1 MFKDRFKSEKKIV
14 YITLEEMKR
23 ELKSGII
30 VLENRYFKIEKIS
43 LEKGLDEKERE
54 LEIEEILEERV
65 DDYNPVEYIEKE
77 IVLREDEEFEEIVII
92 LLKRDIVEEI
102 LQEGKEKKIR
112 ISGIVPAF
120 FLRSIEIDK
129 NRAELF
135 IDIDEEKVIKVEFKD
150 GKIKNIDE
158 LEIER
163 EKILESEVEEIL
175 QDLLEIDLTEFEKIS
190 FYEKDRE
197 IGEIFQEIDNIDVE
211 INNWKENEIEYNY
224 NYDFLPLE
232 YLESLKMRSS
242 IKKKII
248 IFFTVFILQ
257 ILLGMIFHYFSNLN
271 VEKIGDLE
279 KNIGVYK
286 DEIEEI
292 REKKIIEIEEKEK
305 IREEELKRIEF
316 KNIKLGSLLKN
327 LDEFKPKGVTILNI
341 ELNETNKL
349 KILGK
354 SINEEKILKFQE
366 KIVEH
371 SKFKNLNHD
380 YIKREDEI
388 YDFQLEVEVC
398 L

>member
-135 IDIDEEKVIKVEFKD
+135 IDIDEEKVIKIELKD

-158 LEIER
+158 LEIEK

-271 VEKIGDLE
+271 IEKIGDLE

-292 REKKIIEIEEKEK
+292 REKIIEIEEKEK

-349 KILGK
+349 KIIGK

-380 YIKREDEI
+380 YIKREEEI

>member
-1 MFKDRFKSEKKIV
+1 MFKKSKKKIE

-135 IDIDEEKVIKVEFKD
+135 IDIDEEKVIKIELKD

-158 LEIER
+158 LEIEK

-232 YLESLKMRSS
+232 YLESLKMKSS

-248 IFFTVFILQ
+248 IFLTVFILQ

-292 REKKIIEIEEKEK
+292 REKIIEIEEKEK

>member
-135 IDIDEEKVIKVEFKD
+135 IDIDEEKVIKIELKD

-158 LEIER
+158 LEIEK

-175 QDLLEIDLTEFEKIS
+175 QDLLEIDLTEFEKVS

-271 VEKIGDLE
+271 IEKIGDLE

-292 REKKIIEIEEKEK
+292 REKIIEIEEKEK

-349 KILGK
+349 KIIGK

-380 YIKREDEI
+380 YIKREEEI

>member
-1 MFKDRFKSEKKIV
+1 MFKDRFKSEKKIE

-135 IDIDEEKVIKVEFKD
+135 IDIDEEKVIKIELKD

-158 LEIER
+158 LEIEK

-292 REKKIIEIEEKEK
+292 REKIIEIEEKEK

>member
-1 MFKDRFKSEKKIV
+1 MFKDRFKSEKKIE

-257 ILLGMIFHYFSNLN
+257 ILFGMIFHYFSNLN
-271 VEKIGDLE
+271 IEKIGDLE

-292 REKKIIEIEEKEK
+292 REKIIEIEEKEK

-349 KILGK
+349 KIIGK

>member
-1 MFKDRFKSEKKIV
+1 MFKDRFKSEKKIE

-257 ILLGMIFHYFSNLN
+257 ILFGMIFHYFSNLN
-271 VEKIGDLE
+271 IEKIGDLE

-292 REKKIIEIEEKEK
+292 REKIIEIEEKEK

>member
-1 MFKDRFKSEKKIV
+1 MFKKSKKKIE

-30 VLENRYFKIEKIS
+30 VLENRYFNIEKIS
-43 LEKGLDEKERE
+43 LELGLDEKERE
-54 LEIEEILEERV
+54 LEIEEILEDRIE
-65 DDYNPVEYIEKE
+65 DYNPVEYIEKE
-77 IVLREDEEFEEIVII
+77 IVLEKNEEFEEIVII
-92 LLKRDIVEEI
+92 LLKRDIIEEI

-120 FLRSIEIDK
+120 FLRSLEIDK
-129 NRAELF
+129 NKAELF
-135 IDIDEEKVIKVEFKD
+135 IDVDEEKVIKIEFKD

-158 LEIER
+158 IEIER

-271 VEKIGDLE
+271 IEKIGDLE

-292 REKKIIEIEEKEK
+292 REKIIEIEEKEK

-349 KILGK
+349 KIIGK

-380 YIKREDEI
+380 YIKREEEI

>member
-1 MFKDRFKSEKKIV
+1 MFKDRFKSEKKIE

-271 VEKIGDLE
+271 IEKIGDLE

-292 REKKIIEIEEKEK
+292 REKIIEIEEKEK

>member
-292 REKKIIEIEEKEK
+292 REKIIEIEEKEK

>member
-1 MFKDRFKSEKKIV
+1 MFRDRFKSEKKIE

-158 LEIER
+158 LEIEK

-271 VEKIGDLE
+271 IEKIGDLE

-292 REKKIIEIEEKEK
+292 REKIIEIEEKEK

-349 KILGK
+349 KIIGK

-380 YIKREDEI
+380 YIKREEEI

>member
-1 MFKDRFKSEKKIV
+1 MFKDRFKSEKKIE

-135 IDIDEEKVIKVEFKD
+135 IDIDEEKVIKIELKD

-224 NYDFLPLE
+224 NYDLLPLE

-292 REKKIIEIEEKEK
+292 REKIIEIEEKEK

-349 KILGK
+349 KIIGK

>member
-1 MFKDRFKSEKKIV
+1 MFKDRFKSEKKIE

-135 IDIDEEKVIKVEFKD
+135 IDIDEEKVIKIELKD

-158 LEIER
+158 LEIEK

-248 IFFTVFILQ
+248 IFLTVFILQ

-292 REKKIIEIEEKEK
+292 REKIIEIEEKER

>member
-1 MFKDRFKSEKKIV
+1 MFKKSKKKIE

-23 ELKSGII
+23 DLKSGII
-30 VLENRYFKIEKIS
+30 VLENRYFNIEKIS
-43 LEKGLDEKERE
+43 LELGLDEKERE
-54 LEIEEILEERV
+54 LEIEEILEDRIE
-65 DDYNPVEYIEKE
+65 DYNPVEYIEKE
-77 IVLREDEEFEEIVII
+77 IVLEKNEEFEEIIVI

-102 LQEGKEKKIR
+102 LQEGKEKKIK
-112 ISGIVPAF
+112 ISGIVPVF

-135 IDIDEEKVIKVEFKD
+135 IDIDEEKVIKVELKN

-175 QDLLEIDLTEFEKIS
+175 QDLLEIDLTEFEKVS

-211 INNWKENEIEYNY
+211 IDNWKENEIEYNY
-224 NYDFLPLE
+224 DYDFLPLE
-232 YLESLKMRSS
+232 YLESLKMKSS

-248 IFFTVFILQ
+248 VFFIIFIFQ
-257 ILLGMIFHYFSNLN
+257 ILIGGVFQCFYNFN

-279 KNIGVYK
+279 KNIRIYQ
-286 DEIEEI
+286 DEIENL
-292 REKKIIEIEEKEK
+292 REKIVEIEEKEK
-305 IREEELKRIEF
+305 IREEELKKIEF
-316 KNIKLGSLLKN
+316 KNIKLGSLIKS
-327 LDEFKPKGVTILNI
+327 LDEFKPKGLTILNI
-341 ELNETNKL
+341 ELNENNRL
-349 KILGK
+349 KIIGN
-354 SINEEKILKFQE
+354 SINESKILKFQE
-366 KIVEH
+366 KIIES

-380 YIKREDEI
+380 YIKRKEED
-388 YDFQLEVEVC
+388 YSFQLEVEVC

>member
-292 REKKIIEIEEKEK
+292 REKIIEIEEKEK

-349 KILGK
+349 KIIGK

>member
-1 MFKDRFKSEKKIV
+1 MFKDRFKSEKKIE

-54 LEIEEILEERV
+54 LEIEEILEERI

-158 LEIER
+158 LEIEK

-271 VEKIGDLE
+271 IEKIGDLE

-292 REKKIIEIEEKEK
+292 REKIIEIEEKEK

-349 KILGK
+349 KIIGK

-366 KIVEH
+366 KIIES

-380 YIKREDEI
+380 YIKREEED
-388 YDFQLEVEVC
+388 YSFQLEVEVC

>member
-1 MFKDRFKSEKKIV
+1 MFKDRFKSEKKIE

-257 ILLGMIFHYFSNLN
+257 ILFGMIFHYFSNLN
-271 VEKIGDLE
+271 IEKIGDLE

-292 REKKIIEIEEKEK
+292 REKIIEIEEKEK

-341 ELNETNKL
+341 ELNEINKL
-349 KILGK
+349 KIIGK

>member
-1 MFKDRFKSEKKIV
+1 MFKKSKKKIE

-30 VLENRYFKIEKIS
+30 VLENRYFNIEKIS
-43 LEKGLDEKERE
+43 LELGLDEKERE
-54 LEIEEILEERV
+54 LEIEEILEDRIE
-65 DDYNPVEYIEKE
+65 DYNPVEYIEKE
-77 IVLREDEEFEEIVII
+77 IVLEKNEEFEEIVII
-92 LLKRDIVEEI
+92 LLKRDIIEEI

-120 FLRSIEIDK
+120 FLRSLEIDK
-129 NRAELF
+129 NKAELF
-135 IDIDEEKVIKVEFKD
+135 IDVDEEKVIKIEFKD

-158 LEIER
+158 IEIER

-175 QDLLEIDLTEFEKIS
+175 QDLLEIDLTEFEKVS

-211 INNWKENEIEYNY
+211 IDNWKENEIEYNY

-232 YLESLKMRSS
+232 YLESLKMKSS
-242 IKKKII
+242 IKKKVI
-248 IFFTVFILQ
+248 VFQ
-257 ILLGMIFHYFSNLN
+257 YFYNLN
-271 VEKIGDLE
+271 IEKIGDLE

-292 REKKIIEIEEKEK
+292 REKIIEIEEKEK
-305 IREEELKRIEF
+305 IREEELKKIEF
-316 KNIKLGSLLKN
+316 KNIKLGSLIKS
-327 LDEFKPKGVTILNI
+327 LDEFKPKGLTILNI
-341 ELNETNKL
+341 ELNENNRL
-349 KILGK
+349 KIIGN
-354 SINEEKILKFQE
+354 SIDEGKILKFQE
-366 KIVEH
+366 KIIES

-380 YIKREDEI
+380 YIKREEED
-388 YDFQLEVEVC
+388 YSFQLEVEVC

>member
-1 MFKDRFKSEKKIV
+1 MFKNRFKSKEKIE

-30 VLENRYFKIEKIS
+30 VLENRYFNIEKIS
-43 LEKGLDEKERE
+43 LELGLDEKDRE
-54 LEIEEILEERV
+54 LEIEEILEDRIE
-65 DDYNPVEYIEKE
+65 DYNPVEYIEKE
-77 IVLREDEEFEEIVII
+77 IVLEKNEEFEEITII

-120 FLRSIEIDK
+120 FLRSLEIDK
-129 NRAELF
+129 NKAELF
-135 IDIDEEKVIKVEFKD
+135 IDVDEEKVIKVEFKD

-232 YLESLKMRSS
+232 YLESLKMKSS
-242 IKKKII
+242 IKKKVIVFFI
-248 IFFTVFILQ
+248 IFIFQ
-257 ILLGMIFHYFSNLN
+257 ILIGGVFQYFSNLN

-279 KNIGVYK
+279 KNIGIYK

-292 REKKIIEIEEKEK
+292 REKIVEIEEKEK
-305 IREEELKRIEF
+305 IREEELKKIEF
-316 KNIKLGSLLKN
+316 KNIKLGSLIKS
-327 LDEFKPKGVTILNI
+327 LDEFKPRGLTILNI
-341 ELNETNKL
+341 ELNENNRL
-349 KILGK
+349 KIIGN
-354 SINEEKILKFQE
+354 SIDESKILKFQE
-366 KIVEH
+366 KIIES

-380 YIKREDEI
+380 YIKREEED
-388 YDFQLEVEVC
+388 YSFQLEVEVC

>member
-1 MFKDRFKSEKKIV
+1 MFKKSKKKIE

-30 VLENRYFKIEKIS
+30 VLENRYFNIEKIS
-43 LEKGLDEKERE
+43 LELGLDEKERE
-54 LEIEEILEERV
+54 LEIEEILEDRIE
-65 DDYNPVEYIEKE
+65 DYNPVEYIEKE
-77 IVLREDEEFEEIVII
+77 IVLEKNEEFEEIIVI

-112 ISGIVPAF
+112 ISGIVPVF

-135 IDIDEEKVIKVEFKD
+135 IDVDEEKVIKVELKN

-175 QDLLEIDLTEFEKIS
+175 QDLLEIDLTEFEKVS

-211 INNWKENEIEYNY
+211 IDNWKENEIEYNY

-232 YLESLKMRSS
+232 YLESLKMKSS
-242 IKKKII
+242 IKKKVIVFFII
-248 IFFTVFILQ
+248 FILQ
-257 ILLGMIFHYFSNLN
+257 ILMGGVFQYFYNLN

-279 KNIGVYK
+279 KNIRIYQ
-286 DEIEEI
+286 DEIENL
-292 REKKIIEIEEKEK
+292 REKIVEIEEKEK
-305 IREEELKRIEF
+305 IREEELKKIEF
-316 KNIKLGSLLKN
+316 KNIKLGSLIKS
-327 LDEFKPKGVTILNI
+327 LDEFKPKGLTILNI
-341 ELNETNKL
+341 ELNENNRL
-349 KILGK
+349 KIIGN
-354 SINEEKILKFQE
+354 SINESKILKFQE
-366 KIVEH
+366 KIIEN

-380 YIKREDEI
+380 YIKREEED
-388 YDFQLEVEVC
+388 YSFQLEVEVC

>member
-1 MFKDRFKSEKKIV
+1 MFKDRFKSEKKIE

-54 LEIEEILEERV
+54 LEIEEILEERI

-158 LEIER
+158 LEIEK

-271 VEKIGDLE
+271 IEKIGDLE

-292 REKKIIEIEEKEK
+292 REKIIEIEEKEK

-349 KILGK
+349 KIIGK

>member
-1 MFKDRFKSEKKIV
+1 MFKRSEKKIE

-30 VLENRYFKIEKIS
+30 VLENRYFNIEKIS
-43 LEKGLDEKERE
+43 LELGLDEKERE
-54 LEIEEILEERV
+54 LEIEEILEERIEEY
-65 DDYNPVEYIEKE
+65 DPVEYIEKE
-77 IVLREDEEFEEIVII
+77 IVLRENEEFEEIVII
-92 LLKRDIVEEI
+92 LLKRDIIEEI

-120 FLRSIEIDK
+120 FLRSLEIDK
-129 NRAELF
+129 NKAELF
-135 IDIDEEKVIKVEFKD
+135 IDVDEEKVIKLEFKD

-175 QDLLEIDLTEFEKIS
+175 QDLLEIDLAEFEKVS

-211 INNWKENEIEYNY
+211 IDNWKENKIEYNY

-232 YLESLKMRSS
+232 YLESLKMKSS

-248 IFFTVFILQ
+248 IFFTIFIFQ
-257 ILLGMIFHYFSNLN
+257 ILIGAVFQYFYNLN
-271 VEKIGDLE
+271 IEKIGGLE
-279 KNIGVYK
+279 KNIGIYQ
-286 DEIEEI
+286 DEIEEL
-292 REKKIIEIEEKEK
+292 REKIVEFEEKEK
-305 IREEELKRIEF
+305 IRDEELKKIEF
-316 KNIKLGSLLKN
+316 KNIKLGSLLKKIA
-327 LDEFKPKGVTILNI
+327 EFKPIGLTILNI
-341 ELNETNKL
+341 ELNENNRL
-349 KILGK
+349 KIIGN
-354 SINEEKILKFQE
+354 SIDEEKILKFQE
-366 KIVEH
+366 EIIGN

-380 YIKREDEI
+380 YIKREEES
-388 YDFQLEVEVC
+388 YCFQLEVEVC

>member
-1 MFKDRFKSEKKIV
+1 MFKDRFKSEKKIE

-54 LEIEEILEERV
+54 LEIEEILEERI

-158 LEIER
+158 LEIEK

-271 VEKIGDLE
+271 IEKIGDLE

-292 REKKIIEIEEKEK
+292 REKIIEIEEKEK

-349 KILGK
+349 KIIGK

-366 KIVEH
+366 KIIES

-380 YIKREDEI
+380 YIEREEED
-388 YDFQLEVEVC
+388 YSFQLEVEVC

>member
-158 LEIER
+158 LEIEK

-257 ILLGMIFHYFSNLN
+257 ILFGMIFHYFSNLN
-271 VEKIGDLE
+271 VEKTGDLE

-292 REKKIIEIEEKEK
+292 REKIIEIEEKEK

-316 KNIKLGSLLKN
+316 KNIKLGFLLKT

-349 KILGK
+349 KIIGK

>member
-135 IDIDEEKVIKVEFKD
+135 IDIDEEKVIKIELKD

-158 LEIER
+158 LEIEK

-292 REKKIIEIEEKEK
+292 REKIIEIEEKEK

>member
-135 IDIDEEKVIKVEFKD
+135 IDIDEEKVIKIELKD

-158 LEIER
+158 LEIEK

-292 REKKIIEIEEKEK
+292 REKIIEIEEKEK

-349 KILGK
+349 KIIGK

-380 YIKREDEI
+380 YIKREEEI

>member
-1 MFKDRFKSEKKIV
+1 M
-14 YITLEEMKR
+14 
-23 ELKSGII
+23 
-30 VLENRYFKIEKIS
+30 
-43 LEKGLDEKERE
+43 
-54 LEIEEILEERV
+54 
-65 DDYNPVEYIEKE
+65 
-77 IVLREDEEFEEIVII
+77 
-92 LLKRDIVEEI
+92 
-102 LQEGKEKKIR
+102 
-112 ISGIVPAF
+112 
-120 FLRSIEIDK
+120 
-129 NRAELF
+129 F
-135 IDIDEEKVIKVEFKD
+135 IDIDEEKVIKIELKD

-158 LEIER
+158 LEIEK

-292 REKKIIEIEEKEK
+292 REKIIEIEEKEK

>member
-1 MFKDRFKSEKKIV
+1 MFKDRFKSEKKIE

-175 QDLLEIDLTEFEKIS
+175 QDLLEIDLIEFEKIS

-257 ILLGMIFHYFSNLN
+257 ILFGMIFHYFSNLN
-271 VEKIGDLE
+271 IEKIGDLE

-292 REKKIIEIEEKEK
+292 REKIIEIEEKEK

-341 ELNETNKL
+341 ELNEINKL
-349 KILGK
+349 KIIGK

-380 YIKREDEI
+380 YIKREEEI

>member
-1 MFKDRFKSEKKIV
+1 MFKKSKKKIE

-30 VLENRYFKIEKIS
+30 VLENRYFNIEKIS
-43 LEKGLDEKERE
+43 LELGLDEKERE
-54 LEIEEILEERV
+54 LEIEEILEDRIE
-65 DDYNPVEYIEKE
+65 DYNPIEYIEKE
-77 IVLREDEEFEEIVII
+77 IVLEKNEEFEEITVI

-120 FLRSIEIDK
+120 FLRSLEIDK
-129 NRAELF
+129 NKTELF
-135 IDIDEEKVIKVEFKD
+135 IDVDEEKVIKLEFKD

-175 QDLLEIDLTEFEKIS
+175 QDLLEIDLTEFEKVS

-211 INNWKENEIEYNY
+211 IDNWKENEIEYNY
-224 NYDFLPLE
+224 DYDFLPLE
-232 YLESLKMRSS
+232 YLESLKMKSS
-242 IKKKII
+242 IKKKVIVFFII
-248 IFFTVFILQ
+248 FILQ

-292 REKKIIEIEEKEK
+292 REKIIEIEEKEK

-316 KNIKLGSLLKN
+316 KNIKLGSILKN
-327 LDEFKPKGVTILNI
+327 LDEFKPIGLTILNI
-341 ELNETNKL
+341 ELNENNRL
-349 KILGK
+349 KIIGN
-354 SINEEKILKFQE
+354 SIDEDKILKFQE
-366 KIVEH
+366 KIIES

-380 YIKREDEI
+380 YIKREEED
-388 YDFQLEVEVC
+388 YSFQLEVEVC